1 VVDEEMADVDAS
13 NNEQP
18 AEEPAAPARNVDG
31 ADASMGNDELPP
43 EPAQEESQSE
53 EAEVSSALADITVSD
68 RPTASDSAPTT
79 RPNPPTF
86 NDQTEQAAARTDSEN
101 NAQEDTNDDVVMA
114 EAGDSNPAGE
124 DAAEEETS
132 EAPEADAEEPEAD
145 AEDNVADQSNQ
156 EENATSNDA
165 LVCPPDID
173 PEVFASLP
181 LEMQQEIVAEAE
193 VTQQISGSGLDPT
206 ALAALPDEMRREVI
220 QQEQEQQR
228 LREQQAAE
236 PAADPANAEGAS
248 SLFLIMLY

>member
-1 VVDEEMADVDAS
+1 
-13 NNEQP
+13 
-18 AEEPAAPARNVDG
+18 
-31 ADASMGNDELPP
+31 
-43 EPAQEESQSE
+43 
-53 EAEVSSALADITVSD
+53 
-68 RPTASDSAPTT
+68 
-79 RPNPPTF
+79 
-86 NDQTEQAAARTDSEN
+86 
-101 NAQEDTNDDVVMA
+101 MA
-114 EAGDSNPAGE
+114 EAGDSNPARE
-124 DAAEEETS
+124 DAAEKEAS

-145 AEDNVADQSNQ
+145 AEENVAGGAPEVNESNQ

-181 LEMQQEIVAEAE
+181 IEMQQEIVAEAE
-193 VTQQISGSGLDPT
+193 VTQQISGFGLDPI